1 MPKNQQA
8 YVLVTPARNEKDFIE
23 LTIKS
28 VVAQTVKPAMWIVVS
43 DGSDDGTDEIVS
55 AYAERYEFIR
65 LVRNE
70 KRADRNTAAKVY
82 AINFGVEALGQI
94 DYAYI
99 GNLDAD
105 VSFGETYFET
115 LLQYFTTDAKLGIIG
130 GRIFQ
135 IDSRGCATEHNSS
148 IESVAGAIQLFRKEC
163 FHQIGGYR

>member
-82 AINFGVEALGQI
+82 AINVGVEALGQI
-94 DYAYI
+94 EYAYI

-105 VSFGETYFET
+105 V
-115 LLQYFTTDAKLGIIG
+115 LRNIAAVLRD
-130 GRIFQ
+130 
-135 IDSRGCATEHNSS
+135 
-148 IESVAGAIQLFRKEC
+148 
-163 FHQIGGYR
+163 